1 MDHSGKLDLEEIMMG
16 LGKFNQTKDVEI
28 TLDDTVRAIRSFDDN
43 GDAKLDRAEF
53 RHMLSLFAVKTK
65 IPLHELIDFMV
76 VTSALKDNDDGLMAY
91 IASVKAR
98 ATDQVRRDQSQ
109 KRGLK
114 SKEFSIANFWR

>member
-1 MDHSGKLDLEEIMMG
+1 MMG

-28 TLDDTVRAIRSFDDN
+28 TLDDTVKAIRSFDDN
-43 GDAKLDRAEF
+43 GDAKLDRVEF
-53 RHMLSLFAVKTK
+53 GHMLSLFATKTK

-76 VTSALKDNDDGLMAY
+76 VTSALKDNDEGMMSY

-109 KRGLK
+109 KRGFK
-114 SKEFSIANFWR
+114 QRDFSIATFWR